1 VNRGKTEAI
10 ATGLRH
16 TNAPAGSIS
25 QFRPDTV
32 VLLDADLRGLT
43 TRHIQYMLDLY
54 GLGDYGQVMGRVAG
68 TSGLKTILALYF

>member
-1 VNRGKTEAI
+1 M
-10 ATGLRH
+10 
-16 TNAPAGSIS
+16 P
-25 QFRPDTV
+25 RPDTV